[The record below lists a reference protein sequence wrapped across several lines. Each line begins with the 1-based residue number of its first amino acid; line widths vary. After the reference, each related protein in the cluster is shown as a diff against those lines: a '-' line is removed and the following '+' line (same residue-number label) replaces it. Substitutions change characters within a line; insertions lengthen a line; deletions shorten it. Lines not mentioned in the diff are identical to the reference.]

1 MYEPNVTNVNS
12 PSFQSSMSSDVS
24 CELVPGGA
32 SLEQEETNGYDV
44 EREST
49 IMYEV
54 GVVLLVD
61 LKRLIICLPQMTSIL
76 HTTGPVNLFR
86 FIINPNHFGQSVE
99 NLYYMS
105 CLFHEGIC
113 GFKITEDGEPIT
125 CESMSLWKVTLLR
138 NVRLM

>member
-1 MYEPNVTNVNS
+1 
-12 PSFQSSMSSDVS
+12 
-24 CELVPGGA
+24 
-32 SLEQEETNGYDV
+32 
-44 EREST
+44 
-49 IMYEV
+49 
-54 GVVLLVD
+54 
-61 LKRLIICLPQMTSIL
+61 MTSIL

-125 CESMSLWKVTLLR
+125 CESMKMSDLCESPTNPNHFDARSRRTMVFEFDVATWREAILIFDIRNSMIPHRQPVT
-138 NVRLM
+138 V